1 MIKKISGVYKIVN
14 TITGDFYIGSS
25 KNVKSRWT
33 DHKSPSVW
41 KKCPNNQMY
50 QDMQKYGLDKFDFQ
64 VITEVEAEYLK
75 EAEQQFI
82 EKMHPTYNSNRAKG
96 LDVEKQKE
104 RKKEYYQHNRE
115 DIKKYQKDYQKEHY
129 KQNREKY
136 KKEYNKKYQNQPC
149 LYNGEKLTFNTLACR
164 FRRAGIEHPTI
175 EAKKYI
181 LTNLQ
186 S

>member
-1 MIKKISGVYKIVN
+1 MAEKIIGVYKIVN

-33 DHKSPSVW
+33 DHKCPSVW

-50 QDMQKYGLDKFDFQ
+50 QDFQKYGVDKFDFE
-64 VITEVEAEYLK
+64 ILAEVEEGQLK

-164 FRRAGIEHPTI
+164 FRRAGIKNPTL

-181 LTNLQ
+181 DQ
-186 S
+186 SQR